1 MKKLIAL
8 LLALLLCLGTAMAE
22 PVKSEESAT
31 LTYEELEIYLARL
44 AKEVLAV
51 KEATT
56 ATDDAGNTS
65 VSFPGGVMHIADEA
79 LSETTAILGADLEVG
94 AACPRGLKVGD
105 TLAMLLETYPNDN
118 PFLFGTYYDAALYT
132 ADEKPEAKAGWVLR
146 DGQRVQEVV
155 HAVYHWT
162 EDGVISCGVSYTLDR
177 DTIVG
182 ISVFGME
189 NLVDEETAL
198 TSLNNV
204 AAMQENSEYF
214 AYPTSLDGST
224 LAPFE
229 REDLS
234 FAGLDILDLTVEM
247 ATEALGS
254 APVDEWTEDN
264 TGDQRQYLRLKQWE
278 DVSIL
283 FLYDANKEFLR
294 MDSITINGDSIEGP
308 RGVRVG
314 DLMDSV
320 MYRFRHSEGSAL
332 ENGIALYGD
341 GQAAPYGVLSYGET
355 TATITYTLALEDEQT
370 VIWHLTFAEGEL
382 QSMNMLL
389 R

>member
-22 PVKSEESAT
+22 PVESEESAT
-31 LTYEELEIYLARL
+31 LSYEEMEIYLGKL
-44 AKEVLAV
+44 AKEVMAV
-51 KEATT
+51 EETATT
-56 ATDDAGNTS
+56 TDDAGNTA
-65 VSFPGGVMHIADEA
+65 VSFPGGVMYIADET

-94 AACPRGLKVGD
+94 ATCPRGLKVGD
-105 TLAMLLETYPNDN
+105 TLSMLLDTYPNDN

-162 EDGVISCGVSYTLDR
+162 ENGVISCGVSYTIDR
-177 DTIVG
+177 DTIIG

-198 TSLNNV
+198 TDLNNV
-204 AAMQENSEYF
+204 AAMQEISEYF

-254 APVDEWTEDN
+254 APVDEWTEDS
-264 TGDQRQYLRLKQWE
+264 TGEYLRLKQWE

-283 FLYDANKEFLR
+283 FLYDANKQFQR
-294 MDSITINGDSIEGP
+294 MDTITVNGDSIEGP

-320 MYRFRHSEGSAL
+320 MYRFRHSQGSVL

-341 GQAAPYGVLSYGET
+341 GQTAPYGVLSYGET
-355 TATITYTLALEDEQT
+355 TATITYTLALEEEQT
-370 VIWHLTFAEGEL
+370 VIWHLTFVEGEL